1 MEKDLDKKLYT
12 EYLNGNKEAFEY
24 LYNKYKNK
32 IEYFIYNITKDYQKS
47 EDIMQETFIYVMKN
61 EMKENVSF
69 KYYIYLVAK
78 SRAYN
83 YIKSEKRKSEIIDTY
98 LKDQNEYI
106 EKDILELIT
115 KQETK
120 KEIIEAINE
129 LEEKYRNAIYLT
141 SIEKLSYEE
150 TSKILGQ
157 SLSNTKNLIHRGKQQ
172 LRKILI
178 KKGFGSMNKVSKV
191 IIILLAITITLSGI
205 VYATT
210 KIYK

>member
-157 SLSNTKNLIHRGKQQ
+157 SLSNTKNLIIV
-172 LRKILI
+172 IL
-178 KKGFGSMNKVSKV
+178 
-191 IIILLAITITLSGI
+191 
-205 VYATT
+205 
-210 KIYK
+210 